1 MHAEARSTPP
11 LRTGVPER
19 NTRAIQQKQFNTITI
34 DMCNIGMCW
43 PANVCA
49 IRLQTRKRQR
59 VDCNSEAG
67 ENLQRNATVKTS
79 NFPND
84 KSFKAL
90 TGVNKHP
97 GVNLSKVV
105 SYEGLSWQFEGFDE
119 EVKEHVGNFVRLE
132 GVSGLNNKILDFY
145 S

>member
-1 MHAEARSTPP
+1 MSAS
-11 LRTGVPER
+11 
-19 NTRAIQQKQFNTITI
+19 
-34 DMCNIGMCW
+34 
-43 PANVCA
+43 
-49 IRLQTRKRQR
+49 IRLQTRKRQQ
-59 VDCNSEAG
+59 VDCNSEAE
-67 ENLQRNATVKTS
+67 ENLQRNAAVQTS

-90 TGVNKHP
+90 PGVNKNP

-119 EVKEHVGNFVRLE
+119 EVKENVGNFVRLE
-132 GVSGLNNKILDFY
+132 GVSRLNNKILDFY